1 MKTSL
6 SYKVYRTLRRGL
18 KRLTPDAQKALQA
31 FVVSQQTPHGYMN
44 AGGCEDPYYGQF
56 GEVLQAVFHPIRL
69 LHSKIHLT
77 VPESRHQDTIYGLF
91 FDFLEH
97 ESGVWSREYKAMSH
111 SLGRDRREQ
120 ELKALSSNLGAES
133 SWTTNAICCVLSIQH
148 QMGIKP
154 DSSCVEWLQQ
164 QQDETGGFHA
174 SEQAPIP
181 DLLSTA
187 VAMFTLRLMDASTR
201 DASQFVQAHW
211 LNDGGFAPT
220 LLDDYSDVEY
230 VFYGLLA
237 LGSL

>member
-6 SYKVYRTLRRGL
+6 SYKVYRALRRGL

-31 FVVSQQTPHGYMN
+31 FVASQQTPHGYMN

-56 GEVLQAVFHPIRL
+56 GEVLQAVFHPTRL
-69 LHSKIHLT
+69 LYTKIHLT
-77 VPESRHQDTIYGLF
+77 VPESRQKDTIYGLF

-97 ESGVWSREYKAMSH
+97 ESGVGSH
-111 SLGRDRREQ
+111 QLK
-120 ELKALSSNLGAES
+120 ELISKLGAES
-133 SWTTNAICCVLSIQH
+133 SWTTNAVCCGLSMQH
-148 QMGIKP
+148 QMGIEP
-154 DSSCVEWLQQ
+154 NQSFVEWLQQ

-187 VAMFTLRLMDASTR
+187 VALFTLRLMDAPTR

-211 LNDGGFAPT
+211 LDSGGFAPT

-237 LGSL
+237 LGSIRTP